1 MFFELACGA
10 FKAKVDNPKLAK
22 VMVDGDAMTIPQ
34 LIDQLKKIVPSDK
47 FHWEVF
53 PLQGQYIQG
62 QIAK

>member
-1 MFFELACGA
+1 
-10 FKAKVDNPKLAK
+10 
-22 VMVDGDAMTIPQ
+22 MVDGDAMTIPQ